1 MSVSDETRAWFGRL
15 VADTRERFAGLA
27 ELGDDPERL
36 YGEARSSDGVVA
48 VVAPGGMP
56 VRLTLSASAMRLG
69 PEELAERIVATQRE
83 AAAEAGRR
91 QAEAVQELIGPATGG
106 AVDVRSM
113 VDRALDQGRFREA
126 EERLD
131 SADEQFGRR
140 R

>member
-36 YGEARSSDGVVA
+36 YGEAESPDGVVA

-56 VRLTLSASAMRLG
+56 VRLTLSTAALRLG
-69 PEELAERIVATQRE
+69 PEALAERIVATQRE

-91 QAEAVQELIGPATGG
+91 QAEAVQELVGPATDG
-106 AVDVRSM
+106 AVDVRAM
-113 VDRALDQGRFREA
+113 VDRAIDKGRFREA
-126 EERLD
+126 EDRLD
-131 SADEQFGRR
+131 SADEQFGGRP
-140 R
+140 